1 MVKTA
6 VVFDSAGTLLHMYR
20 AAKDLRRGSIY
31 YDIVTTDLA
40 GTNPNFA
47 IIILHIEPGQLMQM
61 DGSYPVNRC
70 IEELQVK
77 IDIGCCR
84 KSLSIDEA
92 HSIISSDPLA
102 LVSDLQEVL
111 EAVWDRCDDKR
122 YLGVGLMVDVARSCI
137 PYTLSTGGSL
147 YPEVGDVA
155 SQLEALGVD
164 TFIAS
169 GDKQEDVEMVSRSI
183 GVKKEHTFGLST
195 PQRKCGIIRE
205 LKLSYEKVVMVGDAI
220 NDIMAFREADFAV
233 LTVQQ
238 RNARP
243 ERLCLESDA
252 VIDHITQI
260 VPLVRDLL

>member
-1 MVKTA
+1 MVRTA

-20 AAKDLRRGSIY
+20 AAKDLRNGSIY

-40 GTNPNFA
+40 GTDPNFA
-47 IIILHIEPGQLMQM
+47 IIILHIRPEKLMLM
-61 DGSYPVNRC
+61 DGSYPVHRF
-70 IEELQVK
+70 IEELQVE
-77 IDIGCCR
+77 IDIGCSN
-84 KSLSIDEA
+84 KSLSKDEA
-92 HSIISSDPLA
+92 HSIISSDSLV

-111 EAVWDRCDDKR
+111 EVVLDRCDNKR
-122 YLGVGLMVDVARSCI
+122 YLGVGLMVDMARSYV

-147 YPEVGDVA
+147 YPEVGDVV
-155 SQLEALGVD
+155 SKLEALGVD
-164 TFIAS
+164 IFIAS
-169 GDKQEDVEMVSRSI
+169 GDKQEDVETVSISI

-195 PQRKCGIIRE
+195 PKRKCRIIRE
-205 LKLSYEKVVMVGDAI
+205 LKRSYEKVVMVGDAI

-243 ERLCLESDA
+243 ERLSLESDA

-260 VPLVRDLL
+260 VPLVRDML

>member
-1 MVKTA
+1 MAKTA
-6 VVFDSAGTLLHMYR
+6 VVFDSAGTLLHMHR
-20 AAKDLRRGSIY
+20 AAKDLRNGSIY

-40 GTNPNFA
+40 GTDPDFA
-47 IIILHIEPGQLMQM
+47 IIILHIEPEQLMQM
-61 DGSYPVNRC
+61 DGSYPIHRC
-70 IEELQVK
+70 IEELQVG
-77 IDIGCCR
+77 IDITCSK

-111 EAVWDRCDDKR
+111 EAVWDRCDNKR
-122 YLGVGLMVDVARSCI
+122 YLGVGLMVDVARNCI
-137 PYTLSTGGSL
+137 PYTLSTGGCP
-147 YPEVGDVA
+147 YPEAGDVV

-164 TFIAS
+164 IFIAS
-169 GDKQEDVEMVSRSI
+169 GDKQEDVEMVSRCI

-195 PQRKCGIIRE
+195 PQRKCRIIRE
-205 LKLSYEKVVMVGDAI
+205 LKRSYEKVVMVGDAI

-238 RNARP
+238 RNSRP
-243 ERLCLESDA
+243 ERLSLESDA

-260 VPLVRDLL
+260 VPLVRDIL

>member
-20 AAKDLRRGSIY
+20 AAKDLRSGSIY

-47 IIILHIEPGQLMQM
+47 IIILHIEPEQLMQM
-61 DGSYPVNRC
+61 DGSHPVHRS
-70 IEELQVK
+70 IEELKVR
-77 IDIGCCR
+77 IDIGCSNR
-84 KSLSIDEA
+84 SLSIDKA
-92 HSIISSDPLA
+92 YSIISYDSLA
-102 LVSDLQEVL
+102 LVSDLQDVL
-111 EAVWDRCDDKR
+111 GAVWDRCDNKR
-122 YLGVGLMVDVARSCI
+122 YLGVGLMIDEALYCI
-137 PYTLSTGGSL
+137 PYTLSTGGSV
-147 YPEVGDVA
+147 YPEVGSVV

-164 TFIAS
+164 IFIAS

-195 PQRKCGIIRE
+195 PQRKCRIIRE
-205 LKLSYEKVVMVGDAI
+205 LKLLYEKVVMVGDAI

-243 ERLCLESDA
+243 ERLSLESDA
-252 VIDHITQI
+252 VIDNITQI
-260 VPLVRDLL
+260 IPLVRDII

>member
-20 AAKDLRRGSIY
+20 AAKDLRSGSIY

-47 IIILHIEPGQLMQM
+47 IIILHIEPEQLMQM
-61 DGSYPVNRC
+61 DGSHPVHRS
-70 IEELQVK
+70 IVELKVG
-77 IDIGCCR
+77 IDIGCSNR
-84 KSLSIDEA
+84 SLSIDKA
-92 HSIISSDPLA
+92 YSIISYDSLA

-111 EAVWDRCDDKR
+111 GAVWDCCDNKR
-122 YLGVGLMVDVARSCI
+122 YLGVGLMIDAAQYCI
-137 PYTLSTGGSL
+137 PYTLSTSGSL
-147 YPEVGDVA
+147 YPEVGDVV
-155 SQLEALGVD
+155 SQLKALGVD
-164 TFIAS
+164 IFIAS

-183 GVKKEHTFGLST
+183 GVKREHTFGLST
-195 PQRKCGIIRE
+195 PQRKCRIIRE
-205 LKLSYEKVVMVGDAI
+205 LKLLYEKVVMVGDAI

-243 ERLCLESDA
+243 ERLSLESDA

-260 VPLVRDLL
+260 VPLVRDII

>member
-20 AAKDLRRGSIY
+20 AAKDLKDGSIY

-47 IIILHIEPGQLMQM
+47 IVILHIEPEQLMQM
-61 DGSYPVNRC
+61 EGSYPVHRF
-70 IEELQVK
+70 IEEFQIE
-77 IDIGCCR
+77 IDISCSN
-84 KSLSIDEA
+84 KSLNMDKA
-92 HSIISSDPLA
+92 HSIISSDPLV

-111 EAVWDRCDDKR
+111 EAVLDRCDNMR
-122 YLGVGLMVDVARSCI
+122 YLGVGLMVDVAESCI

-147 YPEVGDVA
+147 YPEAGDVV

-164 TFIAS
+164 IFIAS

-195 PQRKCGIIRE
+195 PERKCRIIRE

-238 RNARP
+238 RNSRP
-243 ERLCLESDA
+243 ERLCRESDA

-260 VPLVRDLL
+260 VPLVRDIL

>member
-1 MVKTA
+1 MVRTA

-20 AAKDLRRGSIY
+20 AAKDLRNGSIY

-40 GTNPNFA
+40 GTDPNFA
-47 IIILHIEPGQLMQM
+47 IIILHIRPERLMRM
-61 DGSYPVNRC
+61 DGSYPVHRF
-70 IEELQVK
+70 IEELQIE
-77 IDIGCCR
+77 IDIGCSN

-92 HSIISSDPLA
+92 HSIISSDSLV

-111 EAVWDRCDDKR
+111 EVVLGRCDNKR
-122 YLGVGLMVDVARSCI
+122 YLGVGLMVDMARSCV

-147 YPEVGDVA
+147 YPEVGDVI
-155 SQLEALGVD
+155 SRLEALGVD
-164 TFIAS
+164 IFIAS

-195 PQRKCGIIRE
+195 PKRKCRIIRE
-205 LKLSYEKVVMVGDAI
+205 LKRSYEKVVMVGDAI

-243 ERLCLESDA
+243 ERLSLESDA

-260 VPLVRDLL
+260 VPLVRDIL

>member
-1 MVKTA
+1 MAKTA

-20 AAKDLRRGSIY
+20 AAKDIRSGSIY
-31 YDIVTTDLA
+31 CDIVTTDLA
-40 GTNPNFA
+40 RTNPNFA
-47 IIILHIEPGQLMQM
+47 IIILHIDPEQLMEM
-61 DGSYPVNRC
+61 DGSYPVHRC
-70 IEELQVK
+70 IEELEVE
-77 IDIGCCR
+77 IDIGCCNR
-84 KSLSIDEA
+84 SLSIDKA
-92 HSIISSDPLA
+92 HSIISSDSLA

-111 EAVWDRCDDKR
+111 KAVWDRCDNKR
-122 YLGVGLMVDVARSCI
+122 YLGVGLMVDVARNYI
-137 PYTLSTGGSL
+137 AYTLSTGGSL
-147 YPEVGDVA
+147 YPEARDVV

-195 PQRKCGIIRE
+195 PQRKCRIIRE
-205 LKLSYEKVVMVGDAI
+205 LKLSYEMVVMVGDAI

-238 RNARP
+238 RNVRP
-243 ERLCLESDA
+243 ERLCIESDA